1 MQNGD
6 LTCERQGCLFV
17 LTPER
22 ALWRPQ
28 TRTLYIADPHFG
40 KAAVYRALGQPVPG
54 GTTAQTLAMLDQL
67 LVRFVPERL
76 TILGDFLH
84 ARGAQQANVIDALAA
99 WRTRWSSIACV
110 LVRGNH
116 DVNAG
121 DPPKA
126 LNIDTVD
133 GPWLDAGV
141 AACHEPP
148 TAASVSRLPTA
159 PGVGIVVR
167 YTLAGHIHPVVNLR
181 GGGRDSARLP
191 CFDMGPRMGVLP
203 AFGAFTGGWPVVRQP
218 GHLLG
223 VVAKDQVLAYG
234 E

>member
-1 MQNGD
+1 MQTGD
-6 LTCERQGCLFV
+6 LTCERQGCIFV

-40 KAAVYRALGQPVPG
+40 KAAVYRAFGQSVPG
-54 GTTAQTLAMLDQL
+54 GTTAQTLAMLDRSL
-67 LVRFVPERL
+67 ARFVPERL
-76 TILGDFLH
+76 IILGDFLH
-84 ARGAQQANVIDALAA
+84 ARGAQRASVIDALAA
-99 WRTRWSSIACV
+99 WRARWSSMLCV

-116 DVNAG
+116 DANAG

-126 LNIDTVD
+126 LNIETVD
-133 GPWLDAGV
+133 GPWLDTGV
-141 AACHEPP
+141 AACHEPMVP
-148 TAASVSRLPTA
+148 GAAIP
-159 PGVGIVVR
+159 PVR

-191 CFDMGPRMGVLP
+191 CFDMGPMVGVLP
-203 AFGAFTGGWPVVRQP
+203 AFGAFTGGWSVVRQP

-223 VVAKDQVLAYG
+223 VVAADRVLAYG
-234 E
+234 EA